1 MSIPIKS
8 YNQVAVAVAAVA
20 VEEVDVVHASSVA
33 RRGIWVVNVPMQ
45 EEEVGEVRGDTAEED
60 VAEVVVQSLS
70 DLF

>member
-1 MSIPIKS
+1 M
-8 YNQVAVAVAAVA
+8 
-20 VEEVDVVHASSVA
+20 
-33 RRGIWVVNVPMQ
+33 NVPMQ